1 MKNKKGQSI
10 VEIIFS
16 IGVIATVIV
25 GVITLVVNVL
35 RVKNT
40 SLKRKQAAAAS
51 DIVLEDLL
59 QEKKVSPENFWLL
72 TPVSETPVDGFECYV
87 YTVNFT
93 EISGSGCRS
102 DINDCANA
110 VINIIWDNGASNLSV
125 TRFFSRRG

>member
-72 TPVSETPVDGFECYV
+72 TPVGETPVDGFEGYV